1 MNSLAMASQFFNGL
15 SYSSILLMMAL
26 GLAIIFGLMGV
37 INMTHGELMTAGAYA
52 TYLTQLSL
60 GKLGGAEAADWT
72 YLLTIPVAFVSAA
85 LLGLLLEWA
94 VVRFLYGRPLE
105 TLLATWGVSLI
116 LQQAFRNLFGS
127 NNVAVQTPAWLSGGL
142 SLGELELPYAR
153 LYILALVILVFAA
166 VLLYLRFTRAGLQ
179 IRAAMQ
185 NRDTAAAFGIS
196 PRKIDMLTFALGAG
210 VAGVAGVALSLV
222 GSIGPTT
229 GQHYIVDAFMVVV
242 LGGVGNLFGALLG
255 AFVIG
260 ETHSLLEFFTSS
272 TGAKVAVFAL
282 IIFVL
287 QLRPDGLF
295 PSRNRAL
302 DCWTHRLSAPRS

>member
-1 MNSLAMASQFFNGL
+1 MSSAAILSQLFNGL

-37 INMTHGELMTAGAYA
+37 INMAHGELMTAGAYT
-52 TYLTQLSL
+52 TYLTQLGL
-60 GKLGGAEAADWT
+60 LKLGGAALASWT
-72 YLLTIPVAFVSAA
+72 YILAIPVAFVTAA

-116 LQQAFRNLFGS
+116 LQQLFRDLFGS
-127 NNVAVQTPAWLSGGL
+127 NNVAVQTPTWLSSGVDMGQL
-142 SLGELELPYAR
+142 YLPYAR
-153 LYILALVILVFAA
+153 LYILGLVILTFIG
-166 VLLYLRFTRAGLQ
+166 VLLYLRYSRTGLQ

-185 NRDTAAAFGIS
+185 NRNTAASFGIS
-196 PRKIDMLTFALGAG
+196 PRRIDMLTFALGAG

-242 LGGVGNLFGALLG
+242 LGGVGSLFGTLLG
-255 AFVIG
+255 ALAIG

-272 TGAKVAVFAL
+272 TGAKVAVFSL
-282 IIFVL
+282 IILVL
-287 QLRPDGLF
+287 QMRPGGLF

-302 DCWTHRLSAPRS
+302 D

>member
-1 MNSLAMASQFFNGL
+1 MNTLAMLSQLFNGL

-37 INMTHGELMTAGAYA
+37 INMAHGELMTAGAYA
-52 TYLTQLSL
+52 AYLTQLGL
-60 GKLGGAEAADWT
+60 FNLGGAAAASWT
-72 YLLTIPVAFVSAA
+72 YVVAIPVAFVIAA
-85 LLGLLLEWA
+85 LLGILLEWA

-127 NNVAVQTPAWLSGGL
+127 NNVAVQTPHWLSG
-142 SLGELELPYAR
+142 ELTVGALQLPDAR
-153 LYILALVILVFAA
+153 LYILALLVLVFSS
-166 VLLYLRFTRAGLQ
+166 VLLYLRFTRIGLQ

-196 PRKIDMLTFALGAG
+196 PRKIDMITFALGAG

-242 LGGVGNLFGALLG
+242 LGGVGNLFGALVG

-260 ETHSLLEFFTSS
+260 ETHSVLEFFTSS
-272 TGAKVAVFAL
+272 TGAKVAVFGL
-282 IIFVL
+282 IIAVL
-287 QLRPDGLF
+287 QLRPGGLF
-295 PSRNRAL
+295 PSRDRAL
-302 DCWTHRLSAPRS
+302 D

>member
-1 MNSLAMASQFFNGL
+1 MNTLAMASQLFNGL

-37 INMTHGELMTAGAYA
+37 INMAHGELMTAGAYA
-52 TYLTQLSL
+52 TYLTQLGL
-60 GKLGGAEAADWT
+60 LKMGGAGMAAWT
-72 YLLTIPVAFVSAA
+72 YLLAIPVAFVGAA
-85 LLGLLLEWA
+85 LLGLLMEWT

-142 SLGELELPYAR
+142 SLGEIQLPYAR
-153 LYILALVILVFAA
+153 LYILALVVVVFAA

-179 IRAAMQ
+179 IRAGMQ
-185 NRDTAAAFGIS
+185 SRSTAASFGIS
-196 PRKIDMLTFALGAG
+196 PRRIDTLTFALGAG

-242 LGGVGNLFGALLG
+242 LGGVGNLSGALVG

-260 ETHSLLEFFTSS
+260 ETHSVLEFLTSS
-272 TGAKVAVFAL
+272 TEAKVAVFAL
-282 IIFVL
+282 IIVVL
-287 QLRPDGLF
+287 QLRPGGLF
-295 PSRNRAL
+295 PSRSRAL
-302 DCWTHRLSAPRS
+302 D

>member
-1 MNSLAMASQFFNGL
+1 MNTVAMLGQLFNGM

-37 INMTHGELMTAGAYA
+37 INMAHGELMTAGAYA
-52 TYLTQLSL
+52 TYITQLIL
-60 GKLGGAEAADWT
+60 LKFGGAAAAAWT
-72 YLLTIPVAFVSAA
+72 YVVAIPVAFAVAA

-116 LQQAFRNLFGS
+116 LQQAFRNIFGS
-127 NNVAVQTPAWLSGGL
+127 NNVAVQTPGWLSGGL
-142 SLGELELPYAR
+142 TLGELQLPYAR
-153 LYILALVILVFAA
+153 LYILALVVLVFAA
-166 VLLYLRFTRAGLQ
+166 VMFYLRLSRTGLQ
-179 IRAAMQ
+179 VRAAMQ
-185 NRDTAAAFGIS
+185 NRNTAASFGIS
-196 PRKIDMLTFALGAG
+196 PRRIDMFTFGLGAG

-260 ETHSLLEFFTSS
+260 ETHSVLEFFTSS

-282 IIFVL
+282 IIVVL
-287 QLRPDGLF
+287 QLRPAGLF

-302 DCWTHRLSAPRS
+302 D

>member
-1 MNSLAMASQFFNGL
+1 MNTVAMLGQLFNGM

-37 INMTHGELMTAGAYA
+37 INMAHGELMTAGAYA
-52 TYLTQLSL
+52 TYITQLIL
-60 GKLGGAEAADWT
+60 LKFGGAAAAAWT
-72 YLLTIPVAFVSAA
+72 YVVAIPVAFAVAA

-116 LQQAFRNLFGS
+116 LQQAFRNIFGS
-127 NNVAVQTPAWLSGGL
+127 NNVAVQTPGWLSGGL
-142 SLGELELPYAR
+142 TLGELQLPYAR
-153 LYILALVILVFAA
+153 LYILALVVLVFAA
-166 VLLYLRFTRAGLQ
+166 VMFYLRFSRTGLQ
-179 IRAAMQ
+179 VRAAMQ
-185 NRDTAAAFGIS
+185 NRNTAASFGIS
-196 PRKIDMLTFALGAG
+196 PRRIDMFTFGLGAG

-260 ETHSLLEFFTSS
+260 ETHSVLEFFTSS

-282 IIFVL
+282 IIVVL
-287 QLRPDGLF
+287 QLRPAGLF

-302 DCWTHRLSAPRS
+302 D